1 MIALCIICRIMLLTS
16 LFKWGF
22 FFFLFVRVKKMFA
35 FYIFVFSLWQQAGRS
50 GRRGKPSLAV
60 YIALE
65 GPLDQYF
72 MKFPQKLF
80 GSPIECCQVDAHNQQ
95 VFLLVFTHGPFFFFF
110 SILWTHTTFPMKHMH
125 AFMFAYLYLKV
136 TTMVHFKECYCHSFP
151 LWFSTLKIL
160 ALGGKLYCYE
170 FGLVLR
176 SHMINLWGWGTIMW
190 PLLEWSCM
198 HWLGS
203 GDPRDLVDSWDK
215 LIYFVLICNHPN

>member
-1 MIALCIICRIMLLTS
+1 
-16 LFKWGF
+16 
-22 FFFLFVRVKKMFA
+22 MFA

-110 SILWTHTTFPMKHMH
+110 FHFMNPYYISNETYACIYVCIFIFESDNYGAFQRMLLSFISIVVFNFEDT
-125 AFMFAYLYLKV
+125 
-136 TTMVHFKECYCHSFP
+136 
-151 LWFSTLKIL
+151 
-160 ALGGKLYCYE
+160 
-170 FGLVLR
+170 
-176 SHMINLWGWGTIMW
+176 GTRW
-190 PLLEWSCM
+190 
-198 HWLGS
+198 
-203 GDPRDLVDSWDK
+203 
-215 LIYFVLICNHPN
+215 